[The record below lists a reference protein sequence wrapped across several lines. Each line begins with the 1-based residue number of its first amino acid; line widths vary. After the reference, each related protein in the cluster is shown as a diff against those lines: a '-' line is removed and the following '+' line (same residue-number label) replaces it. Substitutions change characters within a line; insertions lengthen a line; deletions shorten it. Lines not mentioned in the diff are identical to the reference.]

1 MKGWTWLR
9 FWSPEAWRSWIRQR
23 SQWRDYRSG
32 DIGPDGEAPKP
43 IRPVSPAWVPGAIL
57 VGFIAIAPSAEP
69 SLAEIEATETTL
81 PTRSTMADATSTSTT
96 MIVATVEP
104 PTTSTTVFIL
114 PESDLLLSPPSP
126 GESGDP
132 GGAPP
137 QGSELAMVSSIADG
151 DTLDVVN
158 SDGTV
163 VTVRLIGINTPE
175 ANECFSDEASEVLS
189 LLAPVGAR
197 ISMTSDVSDVD
208 QYDRKLRY
216 LWTGSMSV
224 NEEIVRRGAGI
235 SRRYQPDTAM
245 AERLEQAQAEAQ
257 GAQLGLW
264 APEACGP
271 RADALLSVEA
281 IEFDPP
287 GNENDDLNEEWVK
300 IRNDGQ
306 NLVDLSGW
314 SIKDESASNRYSFPA
329 VFALAPGE
337 SVTVHSGCGDDFGAV
352 LFWCSVGA
360 AVWNNDGD
368 TVFLLDPSGN
378 THSTH
383 TYAGT
388 TPTTTQSPPTS
399 ALGFVGGGVC
409 DPSYPDVCIP
419 PAPPD
424 LNCGDI
430 THRRFRVLPP
440 DPHGFDGND
449 DDGLGCESG

>member
-1 MKGWTWLR
+1 MKSWLWLR
-9 FWSPEAWRSWIRQR
+9 FWSPEAWRTWMRQR
-23 SQWRDYRSG
+23 SQWRDYRSAAV
-32 DIGPDGEAPKP
+32 GPDGQPVTKP
-43 IRPVSPAWVPGAIL
+43 GRPVSPAWVPGAIL
-57 VGFIAIAPSAEP
+57 VGFIALAPSAEP
-69 SLAEIEATETTL
+69 PLAEAAATETTV
-81 PTRSTMADATSTSTT
+81 STTTTTTVVTTTSTT
-96 MIVATVEP
+96 TIVSTVEP
-104 PTTSTTVFIL
+104 PTSTSV
-114 PESDLLLSPPSP
+114 PSVPQPDLLLSPPAL

-132 GGAPP
+132 QGNPP
-137 QGSELAMVSSIADG
+137 EGSELVVVSSITDG
-151 DTLDVVN
+151 DTLDVARP
-158 SDGTV
+158 DGTV

-189 LLAPVGAR
+189 VLAPFGAQV
-197 ISMTSDVSDVD
+197 SMTSDVSDVD

-245 AERLEQAQAEAQ
+245 AERLEQAQEDAK
-257 GAQLGLW
+257 GALLGLW

-271 RADALLSVEA
+271 RADALISVEA

-287 GNENDDLNEEWVK
+287 GNENDALNEEWVK
-300 IRNDGQ
+300 IRNDGE

-314 SIKDESASNRYSFPA
+314 SIKDESASNRYDFPA

-378 THSTH
+378 AHSTH
-383 TYAGT
+383 SYAGT
-388 TPTTTQSPPTS
+388 IPATTQSPPTS

-419 PAPPD
+419 SAPPD
-424 LNCGDI
+424 LDCGDV

-449 DDGLGCESG
+449 DDGVGCESG